1 MKKTIPLFISIIL
14 LVSLISCKDSNRNY
28 IVIDASKDAGSLINI
43 PSSAKVR
50 IVNMNRYSQY
60 VVDSSS
66 GSRSLSR
73 DMEENAVDNPSS
85 GGLLQAG
92 ENHYL
97 TVPSKN
103 DECAFTP
110 DDANI
115 AEGGEI
121 TISILPPQTNIAE
134 ITTNDPIV
142 DTFYFGG
149 LEYNKWEGY
158 CNIDF
163 DSEFYANLDRSKV
176 ILVRDF
182 EAITPGPMG
191 AGNGMGMDFG
201 IIYDSKGVIEPEE
214 FRGVLDLSD
223 AGTVKLYNS
232 MTFYNTYNLRS
243 RLYLMN
249 PVEITSEPKTVA
261 TRTKALSFPRKNDGK
276 NYILKVVVDGYVGV
290 PAGPGG
296 VIVAREFDG
305 NDYRQLYPAISD
317 SQDTQI
323 WILGELDK
331 EMLID
336 FDYEAIPGSGYFT
349 ISIEEDPG
357 VELRVRPLVVSNS
370 ADSISIDIPAGRISE
385 AIQIKAAEGFKTD
398 RLEIVSVLTNK
409 QGEFP
414 STGDMYTSAHGN
426 YNGSVCTSTADGFYG
441 QWWAWEEYNVLD
453 LVIYG
458 YVEEDCTLTV
468 SIRQKD
474 EEKEDFTHAQVSLCP
489 YPGSEIVYT
498 EVPMYSKI
506 TIPSET
512 REGYSFLG
520 YLYNSELHQPGEEV
534 EIYTYVCSLTGV
546 WQKILKVF

>member
-1 MKKTIPLFISIIL
+1 MKKTILLFISIIL
-14 LVSLISCKDSNRNY
+14 LVSLMSCKDSNRNY
-28 IVIDASKDAGSLINI
+28 IVIDASKDAGSLISI
-43 PSSAKVR
+43 PSDAKVR
-50 IVNMNRYSQY
+50 IVNMDRYSQY

-73 DMEENAVDNPSS
+73 DLEESEVDDPSD

-110 DDANI
+110 DDADI

-121 TISILPPQTNIAE
+121 TISILPPQTNVAE
-134 ITTNDPIV
+134 ITTKDPIV
-142 DTFYFGG
+142 STFYISG
-149 LEYNKWEGY
+149 LEYTKWEGY

-163 DSEFYANLDRSKV
+163 DSEFYAGLDRSRV

-182 EAITPGPMG
+182 EAISPGPMG
-191 AGNGMGMDFG
+191 TGNGVGMEYG
-201 IIYDSKGVIEPEE
+201 IIYDSKGILDPDE

-223 AGTVKLYNS
+223 AGSVKLYNS
-232 MTFYNTYNLRS
+232 MSFYNTYNLKS

-249 PVEITSEPKTVA
+249 PVEISSEPKTIA
-261 TRTKALSFPRKNDGK
+261 TRTKALSFPRKSDGK
-276 NYILKVVVDGYVGV
+276 NYILKIVVNGYVGV

-296 VIVAREFDG
+296 VMIARDFDG
-305 NDYRQLYPAISD
+305 NDYRQFYPAKSD
-317 SQDTQI
+317 SQDTYL
-323 WILGELDK
+323 WFMGELDK
-331 EMLID
+331 EMLIN

-357 VELRVRPLVVSNS
+357 VEMRIRPLIVSDS
-370 ADSISIDIPAGRISE
+370 TDSISIDIPAGLFSE
-385 AIQIKAAEGFKTD
+385 VIQIKAAEGFKTD

-414 STGDMYTSAHGN
+414 STGYMHTGVNSN
-426 YNGSVCTSTADGFYG
+426 YNGSVCTNTADGFYG
-441 QWWAWEEYNVLD
+441 QLWAWEDSNVLD
-453 LVIYG
+453 LTIYG
-458 YVEEDCTLTV
+458 NVEEDCSLSV

-474 EEKEDFTHAQVSLCP
+474 GESQDYAYAEVSLCP
-489 YPGSEIVYT
+489 YPGSEIVF
-498 EVPMYSKI
+498 EKVPIYSKL

-512 REGYSFLG
+512 RDGYAFLG
-520 YLYNSELHQPGEEV
+520 YLYNSELYQPGEEV
-534 EIYTYVCSLTGV
+534 EINSYICSLTGV
-546 WQKILKVF
+546 WQKN